1 MKTVQKQLIFLTSAV
16 VFTGC
21 AQTMYQIS
29 KAPEG
34 VKENRQVIDSNQCY
48 EDSKINV
55 LSSILFCGVG
65 APVCKSIRDS
75 RYEECMSAL
84 GYQVKAIR

>member
-1 MKTVQKQLIFLTSAV
+1 MKTVHKNLILLASAA

-34 VKENRQVIDSNQCY
+34 VKENRQIIDSKQCY

-55 LSSILFCGVG
+55 LSSLLFCGVG

-75 RYEECMSAL
+75 RYEECMKTL
-84 GYQVKAIR
+84 GYQVKPIN

>member
-1 MKTVQKQLIFLTSAV
+1 MTSYRNLFNV
-16 VFTGC
+16 LSLSIMLSGC

-29 KAPEG
+29 KAPDG
-34 VKENRQVIDSNQCY
+34 VKEDRQVIDSKQCY

-65 APVCKSIRDS
+65 APICKSIRDS
-75 RYEECMSAL
+75 RYEECMKGR
-84 GYQVKAIR
+84 GYAVKALP

>member
-1 MKTVQKQLIFLTSAV
+1 MACITKRLIPLIFAIICS
-16 VFTGC
+16 GC

-34 VKENRQVIDSNQCY
+34 VKEDRQIIDSKQCY

-55 LSSILFCGVG
+55 LSSLLFCGIG
-65 APVCKSIRDS
+65 APVCRSIRDS
-75 RYEECMSAL
+75 RYEDCMKQR
-84 GYQVKAIR
+84 GYSVKALD